1 LKNETRRDDAVS
13 RILPLEAPYE
23 PEIGAQLER
32 MMPAGVPPIALFR
45 MFVRNLPM
53 ATAMWEWG
61 GYELSRRL
69 SLSMREREIV
79 IDRTTARCGAE
90 YEWGVHAVFF
100 GPRAALSPA
109 ELAATVTE
117 GPASPV
123 WSEDDRLLLRL
134 ADELHET
141 AHVSDALW
149 AALAG
154 RWNPAQLLELVLVV
168 GWYHA
173 IAFLVNATRV
183 EREAWAPAFPAPGAF
198 TPDA

>member
-1 LKNETRRDDAVS
+1 MAAAPRIVPVAPPYAPEVETALRA
-13 RILPLEAPYE
+13 
-23 PEIGAQLER
+23 
-32 MMPAGVPPIALFR
+32 MMPRDTPIEPLALFR
-45 MFVRNLPM
+45 TLVVNPPLAAAMHALGRFVLGREPSIGIR
-53 ATAMWEWG
+53 AR
-61 GYELSRRL
+61 ELL
-69 SLSMREREIV
+69 
-79 IDRTTARCGAE
+79 IDRVTARCGAE

-134 ADELHET
+134 ADELHEA